1 MSYALGT
8 VSRQNLVGVHP
19 DLVRVVLRAIEI
31 TAQDFRVHDG
41 VRSIDEQSAL
51 VASGAS
57 KTMDSRHLT
66 GHAVDLVPVVNGK
79 LRWEIVPCCAIA
91 ESVRTAAKEL
101 DIPIRWGAC
110 WDARLDLSTASTE
123 DIVAGYGE
131 RCHRLGKRCFVDG
144 PHFELPK
151 AIYP

>member
-1 MSYALGT
+1 MILGT
-8 VSRQNLVGVHP
+8 KSRQNLVGVHP

-31 TAQDFRVHDG
+31 TTQDFAVIDG
-41 VRSIDEQSAL
+41 LRTIEEQAAL

-57 KTMDSRHLT
+57 KTMESRHLT

-79 LRWEIVPCCAIA
+79 LRWEIIPCCAIA
-91 ESVRTAAKEL
+91 EAVRTAAKEL
-101 DIPIRWGAC
+101 DIAIRWGAC
-110 WDARLDLSTASTE
+110 WDARLDLSTSSTE

-131 RCHRLGKRCFVDG
+131 RCHQLGKRCFVDG

-151 AIYP
+151 AMYP